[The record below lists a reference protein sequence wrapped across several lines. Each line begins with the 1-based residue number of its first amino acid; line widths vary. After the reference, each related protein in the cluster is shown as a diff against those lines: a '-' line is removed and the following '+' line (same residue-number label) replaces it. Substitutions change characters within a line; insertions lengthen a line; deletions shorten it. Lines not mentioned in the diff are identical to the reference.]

1 MKHHRSRRPWRR
13 HRDHRR
19 PQPNR
24 LTRAQ
29 VAQSLR
35 RLRTLCYLEWDLATS
50 AGDVPRRMAVC
61 AEAAALDEA
70 LASLKE
76 QA

>member
-1 MKHHRSRRPWRR
+1 MKHHRPRRPWRSYR
-13 HRDHRR
+13 NHRPR
-19 PQPNR
+19 PDQP
-24 LTRAQ
+24 TRAQ

-35 RLRTLCYLEWDLATS
+35 RLRTLCYLEWDLASS
-50 AGDVPRRMAVC
+50 AGDLPRRMAVC

-70 LASLKE
+70 LARLKE